1 MGFFTEIVT
10 DYTLRNVAL
19 GAMVLGLTS
28 GVLGVFAVLRR
39 QSLLGDAL
47 SHAALPGVCLGFMIT
62 GTRQVLPILVG
73 ALLVGIVAAQ
83 VVLFIV
89 KSSRVKEDAA
99 LGIVLSVFFAF
110 GTVLLTYIQ
119 NQNNAGQA
127 GLDTFLYGQAAA
139 ILPGDIY
146 MTAAIGSVAVI
157 VVLLLWKEVKLV
169 SFDPEFAATIGIRTR
184 TIEAAITGLIAFA
197 VVIGLQMVGVVLMSA
212 MLVAPAAAAR
222 QWTDRLGRMVVI
234 SALIAAVSG
243 VLGARI
249 SASGE
254 GLSTGPVIVLV
265 VSAAVVVSL
274 LFAPGRGVLWT
285 TMTRFKDRARLRRK
299 AVLVGI
305 YQLALLHDD
314 PEYPAEMGMINALF
328 QTNARAVLKDLE
340 GRDWVR
346 PTEHMEEEGEHWTLT
361 SAGHEEAQRWLTELE
376 GRNT

>member
-1 MGFFTEIVT
+1 MT

-265 VSAAVVVSL
+265 VSAAVVVSR